1 MTTEQPK
8 KVINRYSLRI
18 ALVNMLIGIE
28 LFFMPF
34 LLQLIQ
40 GVLPARSIIK
50 QSGGG
55 DVMFY
60 IIPLSFLITLV
71 GLIITIVALARRGQP
86 VPQGAPLT
94 GKNKTAIVFTAIFA
108 LLNLWI
114 TFMVSGL
121 GW

>member
-1 MTTEQPK
+1 MPTEQPK

-18 ALVNMLIGIE
+18 ALINMFIGIE

-55 DVMFY
+55 YVMFY

-71 GLIITIVALARRGQP
+71 GLIMTSVALARRGQP
-86 VPQGAPLT
+86 VP
-94 GKNKTAIVFTAIFA
+94 K
-108 LLNLWI
+108 
-114 TFMVSGL
+114 
-121 GW
+121 